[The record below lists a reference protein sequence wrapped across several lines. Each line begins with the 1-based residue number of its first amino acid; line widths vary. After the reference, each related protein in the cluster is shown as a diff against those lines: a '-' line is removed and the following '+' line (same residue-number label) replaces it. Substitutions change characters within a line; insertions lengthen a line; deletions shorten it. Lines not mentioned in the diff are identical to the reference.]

1 VTALMFVLY
10 YYNIDIIELLNKK
23 ADFNANLKDKHGYTA
38 LITTSKHVD
47 VVNVLLLNKNTDVNL
62 KDKAEKT
69 ALMLASRYG
78 YIDVVNLLLDNND
91 NVNLQCNN
99 GWTAY
104 DIAKPDEIKKLLKKE
119 ES

>member
-1 VTALMFVLY
+1 
-10 YYNIDIIELLNKK
+10 
-23 ADFNANLKDKHGYTA
+23 
-38 LITTSKHVD
+38 
-47 VVNVLLLNKNTDVNL
+47 
-62 KDKAEKT
+62 
-69 ALMLASRYG
+69 MLASRYG